1 MLKSDVKLPI
11 DLVGER
17 GTLKNGKLWLGLV
30 FVILLN
36 FGLGAAVMLSSSIG
50 ALAQD
55 GCDRGRLAALELDYV
70 EQLERQA
77 RGVRIDPARFAETR
91 SALNATIQACT
102 AEIDVNKTR
111 IDGGGIWGEGISTR
125 FQLFGSKWG
134 ANSPF
139 NVQTPPATAGGTV
152 TYSFMPNGVQLEGGR
167 INVAITSLPG
177 FQQCFLDKIHAA
189 FDAWEAVA
197 NIQFVEVADNG
208 VSIETPGAVGQ
219 IRIGAHIINGV
230 GGELAHAYFPPPNG
244 NLVSAPGDVHFDTAE
259 NWACSPGAGQYDIG
273 FVALHEIG
281 HSIGLLHEPTV
292 LAVMNAF
299 YNPAL
304 SALQPDDI
312 SGVAAIYGSNPNVT
326 RPPLLALTYAP
337 SALELGGTDGS
348 TLQLTI
354 INANSTTT
362 LTNVT
367 IEQTMPPQLQVNPAT
382 LSHNCPNG
390 QSETTAGQ
398 LRLTGVTLSPL
409 ANCALTIAALGSQ
422 TGTFNTL
429 AISTS
434 AETGSET
441 EQSAVV
447 PLRVIAPATGT
458 YCATTHDPSWM
469 GPIPII
475 DGNPNTFVSSTINA
489 PDFGTLD
496 DLDIHLNL
504 THTYVGDLRLTL
516 THNSTTIS
524 LLRNPNNTGG
534 ICSGNNVFIVFND
547 EAGTTVQTACINS
560 TNADAYSAGA
570 AYRPH
575 ESLTAFDGAELNGT
589 WTLRV
594 TDTVATDTGH
604 LLNWCLRPT
613 NRQPAKLSFSTQPA
627 AALAGAQINPAT
639 GVRVR
644 LLDAND
650 NPVNDS
656 GVPVTIAIGTNP
668 SDGTLSGTL
677 TANTVNGVA
686 TFNGLNIDIWGN
698 GYTLAASSPG
708 LTQGVSAAFNI
719 APAPGQNLIRNG
731 RFAAGMTHWGT
742 FATPSLSDIQHQIA
756 GGVFEAFRTV
766 TGTSAVVLQ
775 NTTVPIA
782 GSVPLHIQLDL
793 GNSSAV
799 RKRVLLMAHSQDFSD
814 FQVCTFWLPPGQP
827 LMTYAMT
834 LKTNQA
840 WSQGASLSVYL
851 ASNDGQ
857 GYAQLDNVSMIYQ
870 PGTPPEATLC
880 FDPNVPPL

>member
-1 MLKSDVKLPI
+1 MLESVIRLP
-11 DLVGER
+11 DCAAGER
-17 GTLKNGKLWLGLV
+17 IVLKNWKLWAGLAL
-30 FVILLN
+30 VIMLN
-36 FGLGAAVMLSSSIG
+36 LGLGAVVLLSGSG

-70 EQLERQA
+70 GQLERQS
-77 RGVRIDPARFAETR
+77 RGVRIDPVRLSQTR
-91 SALNATIQACT
+91 SALNATIQACA
-102 AEIDVNKTR
+102 AEIDVSKAR
-111 IDGGGIWGEGISTR
+111 IDGGGIWAEGISTR

-139 NVQTPPATAGGTV
+139 NVQNPPATAGGTV

-167 INVAITSLPG
+167 TNVAITSLPG

-197 NIQFVEVADNG
+197 DIQFVEVADNG
-208 VSIETPGAVGQ
+208 VSIETPGAVGH
-219 IRIGAHIINGV
+219 IRIGAHTMNGI

-244 NLVSAPGDVHFDTAE
+244 SLVSAPGDMHFDVAE
-259 NWACSPGAGQYDIG
+259 NWACSPGAGQFDIG

-304 SALQPDDI
+304 SGLQPDDI
-312 SGVAAIYGSNPNVT
+312 SGAAAIYGSNPNVI
-326 RPPLLALTYAP
+326 RPPLLALSYAP
-337 SALELGGTDGS
+337 TALELGGSDGS

-354 INANSTTT
+354 INANSTTS

-367 IEQTMPPQLQVNPAT
+367 VEQTMPPQLQVNPAS
-382 LSHNCPNG
+382 LSHNCPGG
-390 QSETTAGQ
+390 QSETTASQ
-398 LRLTGVTLSPL
+398 LRLTGATLSPL
-409 ANCALTIAALGSQ
+409 ANCVLTIKALGSQ
-422 TGTFNTL
+422 IGTFNTL
-429 AISTS
+429 ATSTS
-434 AETGSET
+434 AETGSQT

-458 YCATTHDPSWM
+458 YCATTHDPNWT

-475 DGNPNTFVSSTINA
+475 DGNPNTFISSTINA

-516 THNSTTIS
+516 THNSTTVS

-570 AYRPH
+570 SYRPH
-575 ESLTAFDGAELNGT
+575 EALTAFDGAELNGT

-604 LLNWCLRPT
+604 LVNWCLRPT
-613 NRQPAKLSFSTQPA
+613 NRQPAKLSFITQPTTT
-627 AALAGAQINPAT
+627 LAGAAINPTT
-639 GVRVR
+639 GVQVR

-668 SDGTLSGTL
+668 SDGALSGTL
-677 TANTVNGVA
+677 TVNTVNGVA
-686 TFNGLNIDIWGN
+686 TFTGLSIDIWGN
-698 GYTLAASSPG
+698 GYTLAATSPS
-708 LTQGVSAAFNI
+708 LTQGVSATFNV

-731 RFAAGMTHWGT
+731 RFAAGMMHWGT
-742 FATPSLSDIQHQIA
+742 FATPTLSDIQHQIT
-756 GGVFEAFRTV
+756 GGIFEAFRTV

-799 RKRVLLMAHSQDFSD
+799 RKRVLLMAHSQNFSD

-827 LMTYAMT
+827 LTTYAMT

-857 GYAQLDNVSMIYQ
+857 GYALLDNVSMVYQ

>member
-1 MLKSDVKLPI
+1 VK
-11 DLVGER
+11 
-17 GTLKNGKLWLGLV
+17 NWKLFAALALIIA
-30 FVILLN
+30 FNL
-36 FGLGAAVMLSSSIG
+36 GLGALVILSTSDG
-50 ALAQD
+50 ALAQG
-55 GCDRGRLAALELDYV
+55 GCDRSRLAALEQDYV
-70 EQLERQA
+70 QQLERQA
-77 RGVRIDPARFAETR
+77 RGVRLDPVRFAQTR
-91 SALNATIQACT
+91 GALDATIRACY
-102 AEIDVNKTR
+102 AEIDVEKLR
-111 IDGGGIWGEGISTR
+111 IDGGGIWAEGISPR
-125 FQLFGSKWG
+125 FQLFGTKWG

-139 NVQTPPATAGGTV
+139 NVSFPPAAPGGTV
-152 TYSFMPNGVQLEGGR
+152 TYSFMPNGVQLEGTR
-167 INVAITSLPG
+167 INTAITSLPG
-177 FQQCFLDKIHAA
+177 FQPCFVDKIHAA

-197 NIQFVEVADNG
+197 NIEFVEVADSG
-208 VSIETPGAVGQ
+208 LPIESPSAFGQ
-219 IRIGAHIINGV
+219 IRIGAHIFDGAGGV
-230 GGELAHAYFPPPNG
+230 LAHAYFPPPNG
-244 NLVSAPGDVHFDTAE
+244 SLVSAPGDVHFDIAE
-259 NWACSPGAGQYDIG
+259 NWSCSPGAGVIDIG

-312 SGVAAIYGSNPNVT
+312 SGAAAVYGSNPSVT

-367 IEQTMPPQLQVNPAT
+367 VEQTMPPQLQVDPMT
-382 LSHNCPNG
+382 LSHNCPGG
-390 QSETTAGQ
+390 QSETTSGQ
-398 LRLTGVTLSPL
+398 VRLTSVTLSPL
-409 ANCALTIAALGSQ
+409 ANCALTIKAFGSQ
-422 TGTFNTL
+422 IGTFNTL
-429 AISTS
+429 ATATS
-434 AETGSET
+434 AETGSQT

-447 PLRVIAPATGT
+447 PLRVIAPASGT
-458 YCATTHDPSWM
+458 YCATTHDPNWT

-475 DGNPNTFVSSTINA
+475 DGDPNASISSTINA

-504 THTYVGDLRLTL
+504 THTYVGDLHMTL
-516 THNSTTIS
+516 THNGTTVS
-524 LLRNPNNTGG
+524 LLRNPNNGSG
-534 ICSGNNVFIVFND
+534 VCSGNNVFIVFND
-547 EAGTTVQTACINS
+547 EAGTTVQTGCINS
-560 TNADAYSAGA
+560 TNADAYSVGA
-570 AYRPH
+570 SYRPH
-575 ESLTAFDGAELNGT
+575 EPLTAFDGAELNGT
-589 WTLRV
+589 WTLSV
-594 TDTVATDTGH
+594 TDTFATDTGH
-604 LLNWCLRPT
+604 LINWCLRPT
-613 NRQPAKLSFSTQPA
+613 NRQPAKLSFITQPTTT
-627 AALAGAQINPAT
+627 LAGAPINPAT

-644 LLDAND
+644 LLDANN

-656 GVPVTIAIGTNP
+656 GVPVTLTIGTNP

-677 TANTVNGVA
+677 TVSTVNGVA
-686 TFNGLNIDIWGN
+686 TFNGLSIDIWGN
-698 GYTLAASSPG
+698 GYTLTASSSG
-708 LTQGVSAAFNI
+708 LTQGVSAAFDI

-731 RFAAGMTHWGT
+731 RFAAGMAHWGT
-742 FATPSLSDIQHQIA
+742 FATPLPSDIQHQIV

-782 GSVPLHIQLDL
+782 GNMPLYIQLDL

-834 LKTNQA
+834 LKSNQA
-840 WSQGASLSVYL
+840 WSQGASLSVYFS
-851 ASNDGQ
+851 SNDGQ
-857 GYAQLDNVSMIYQ
+857 GYALLDNVSMIYQ

-880 FDPNVPPL
+880 VDPNVPPL